1 MNFKRFQGILLI
13 CQSRITM
20 KNMNLSELSQNDL
33 IQINGGV
40 DEVAY
45 KAGYLAGEIVGKS
58 IRNFLTL
65 TGIWRLISLI

>member
-1 MNFKRFQGILLI
+1 MNTL
-13 CQSRITM
+13 
-20 KNMNLSELSQNDL
+20 NLSELCQNDL

-45 KAGYLAGEIVGKS
+45 KAGYSAGEIVGKS

>member
-1 MNFKRFQGILLI
+1 
-13 CQSRITM
+13 M

-45 KAGYLAGEIVGKS
+45 NAGYSAGQIVGKS
-58 IRNFLTL
+58 IRNFLTV
-65 TGIWRLISLI
+65 TGIYRIVTLFL